1 MKFATAL
8 LLLSFISLPA
18 QAGLNKWVDEHGK
31 VHYTDSPPLDAKVES
46 VRNVTGKGQEA
57 APVDYSSKSYSQR
70 AAEMKK
76 ARQEKNEA
84 SEKSAREAA
93 QQQERKRNCAAARE
107 NLRSLESGTR
117 LVTYDEKGERRFMD
131 DAERAQRLNSAR
143 EAVKGNCD

>member
-8 LLLSFISLPA
+8 LLLSFISPPA
-18 QAGLNKWVDEHGK
+18 QAGLNKWVDEQGK
-31 VHYTDSPPLDAKVES
+31 VHYTDSPPPDAKVES

-93 QQQERKRNCAAARE
+93 QKQERKRNCAAARE